1 MRHHKP
7 PRQPPRQQQT
17 RGREDII
24 QEIEE
29 EEEDTTRLGL
39 QLQQEVLKSFKVL
52 ESQWEKEET
61 FQETFQEMQLISTA
75 CLDVKHSG
83 TLEREE
89 QKYHSAET

>member
-29 EEEDTTRLGL
+29 EQEDTLFV
-39 QLQQEVLKSFKVL
+39 LQQEVLKSFKVL